1 MRRPGFILSVLA
13 VIVAASATLHAEW
26 VRYKS
31 ASFAWL
37 RDIAF
42 VSETKGFIVGT
53 DGVMLT
59 TGDGGE
65 TWTQVPKFTT
75 DTFRQIHFTDAKTG
89 WLLCERNTYSRGQN
103 ATSYLRK
110 TVDGGATWDRIEFE
124 GAGRERVTKLIFNK
138 YGWGTAFG
146 EGGYFYKLQEDG
158 RTWKQSKTA
167 IHFLLMSGAYG
178 EGRNG
183 LIVGAGGTILFSE
196 DSGLMWDKA
205 TLLGDLNAKYNAV
218 YCVGERNGWAV
229 GTGGAIVAATGGGRL
244 WRVQRSGV
252 TADLNDVIFLDR
264 RRGWAVG
271 DDGTII
277 ATQDGGKTWTE
288 ENSRVKYRLEKIA
301 FRGGRGWIVGFG
313 GTILSTEG
321 PAAGERPAITRQP

>member
-1 MRRPGFILSVLA
+1 
-13 VIVAASATLHAEW
+13 
-26 VRYKS
+26 
-31 ASFAWL
+31 
-37 RDIAF
+37 
-42 VSETKGFIVGT
+42 
-53 DGVMLT
+53 
-59 TGDGGE
+59 
-65 TWTQVPKFTT
+65 
-75 DTFRQIHFTDAKTG
+75 
-89 WLLCERNTYSRGQN
+89 
-103 ATSYLRK
+103 
-110 TVDGGATWDRIEFE
+110 
-124 GAGRERVTKLIFNK
+124 
-138 YGWGTAFG
+138 
-146 EGGYFYKLQEDG
+146 
-158 RTWKQSKTA
+158 
-167 IHFLLMSGAYG
+167 
-178 EGRNG
+178 
-183 LIVGAGGTILFSE
+183 
-196 DSGLMWDKA
+196 MWDKA

-288 ENSRVKYRLEKIA
+288 ENSRVIYRLEKIA
-301 FRGGRGWIVGFG
+301 YRGGRGWFVGFG